1 MTHQTLNGSI
11 VAVLTPKM
19 QSWIL
24 ERLEDD
30 IDNLSQ
36 ALEEMMP
43 QARRS
48 NYGQSYEA
56 DLEEYQ
62 TLHRNVSNA
71 QQHPSA
77 KSQIDR

>member
-48 NYGQSYEA
+48 GYGQSYEA

-71 QQHPSA
+71 QR
-77 KSQIDR
+77 SQQR